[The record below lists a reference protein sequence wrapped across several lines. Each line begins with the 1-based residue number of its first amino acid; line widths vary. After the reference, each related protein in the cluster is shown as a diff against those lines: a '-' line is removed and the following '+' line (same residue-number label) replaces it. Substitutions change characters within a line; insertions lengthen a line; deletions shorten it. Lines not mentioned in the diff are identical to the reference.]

1 MIKILLF
8 FVIVLFF
15 NVAMGQNLP
24 PNPKY
29 WLIFKDKGEAKAHS
43 LVSPQALQNRQLLNL
58 PLHQTTDIPLN
69 IKYLQKLNDLG
80 IQITQ
85 QSKWLNGVSVYLTD
99 NQLFSLKNLGFIQ
112 EIIPVATHFL
122 PQSPLTSKR
131 VNFHSFPLQKN
142 ISPSFGGGWGEAFT
156 HAGLSGKGVAIG
168 IIDVGFAEADQA
180 QKLKHIF
187 ANQQVIFTK
196 DFVNPK
202 NKKLFKAHTPHD
214 WHGREVWQMIAG
226 IEPETKQNI
235 GFAPN
240 AKFYLARTD
249 HAVHENRSEEDNWVA
264 AIEWLDSLGVRLVNT
279 SLGYAEHFTNPQEN
293 YEPQQMN
300 GKTALI
306 SRFAQIATQEK
317 GMILVVS
324 AGNEGDNP
332 NWRVITAPADAPDVI
347 SVGASQGKARMKMYY
362 SSVGPEFLDYV
373 KPEIT
378 CHADLGTSFAAPVI
392 TGMLACLLEKKPQL
406 QTTEIRQILLK
417 SGHLYPFAN
426 NYMGFGV
433 PQAEVAL
440 KLLDNPQANYSI
452 NKLINVEGKELI
464 INELPLDVNW
474 VVVYHKKNQKDVI
487 QEQKLKPTL
496 PITITRP
503 ACAQRTTLD
512 LGKEVWEIVWE

>member
-1 MIKILLF
+1 
-8 FVIVLFF
+8 
-15 NVAMGQNLP
+15 
-24 PNPKY
+24 
-29 WLIFKDKGEAKAHS
+29 
-43 LVSPQALQNRQLLNL
+43 LN
-58 PLHQTTDIPLN
+58 
-69 IKYLQKLNDLG
+69 
-80 IQITQ
+80 
-85 QSKWLNGVSVYLTD
+85 
-99 NQLFSLKNLGFIQ
+99 
-112 EIIPVATHFL
+112 
-122 PQSPLTSKR
+122 
-131 VNFHSFPLQKN
+131 
-142 ISPSFGGGWGEAFT
+142 
-156 HAGLSGKGVAIG
+156 AGLSGKDVAIG
-168 IIDVGFAEADQA
+168 IVDVGFAEADQA
-180 QKLKHIF
+180 PKLKHIF
-187 ANQQVIFTK
+187 ANQQVILTK

-226 IEPETKQNI
+226 IEPQTKQNI
-235 GFAPN
+235 GFAPK

-249 HAVHENRSEEDNWVA
+249 HAIHENRSEEDNWVA

-293 YEPQQMN
+293 YQPQQMD
-300 GKTALI
+300 GKTTLI

-347 SVGASQGKARMKMYY
+347 AVGANQAKARMKMYY

-406 QTTEIRQILLK
+406 QTQEIRQILLQ
-417 SGHLYPFAN
+417 SGHLYPFGN
-426 NYMGFGV
+426 NYVGFGV
-433 PQAEVAL
+433 PQAELAL
-440 KLLDNPQANYSI
+440 QLLDNLPVNFSK
-452 NKLINVEGKELI
+452 NKLISIKGKELI
-464 INELPLDVNW
+464 INELPQNLNW

-487 QEQKLKPTL
+487 QEQKIKPVL
-496 PITITRP
+496 PLTITRP

-512 LGKEVWEIVWE
+512 LGKEVWEIVWK